1 MCEKNGLQ
9 LRFYCNI
16 LTWYFSI
23 STSVFNK
30 YGPLAHLVEH
40 LTLNQGVRGS
50 SPRRPT
56 PGGLRTLCRQGF
68 WPFIFCLHE
77 EQGKSNVACNRNFV
91 NKKRGTITRGM
102 FLGEGG
108 IISCFVTIAEIR

>member
-68 WPFIFCLHE
+68 WPFLFAFNEFVQSRRFQRLHE
-77 EQGKSNVACNRNFV
+77 
-91 NKKRGTITRGM
+91 
-102 FLGEGG
+102 
-108 IISCFVTIAEIR
+108 